1 MDGGGLSQMGGNQLT
16 FEAIMTPNFLYF
28 VITLAVVGYL
38 YQTKMVLSRES
49 SVKAK
54 SSNLFDKQLYLEV
67 GFMILI
73 GLSLYVLN
81 NGDNNTFVWMYM
93 LIPILYLVVKSLMV
107 FNKVTDFIKESPGAV
122 DVDSDLADLISQQ
135 ANSKT
140 NTQLPVTNQNSNHV
154 DISNA
159 LNNALSKNSQYTN
172 SVGVSPPATQ
182 QPPAQM
188 PQQFQMPPNNNIPEG
203 FSLF

>member
-1 MDGGGLSQMGGNQLT
+1 MEQMGGNQLT

-28 VITLAVVGYL
+28 VITLAVIGYL
-38 YQTKMVLSRES
+38 YQTKMILNREN

-81 NGDNNTFVWMYM
+81 NGDSNSVFLWLYM
-93 LIPILYLVVKSLMV
+93 LIPIVYLVLKSLMV
-107 FNKVTDFIKESPGAV
+107 FNKVTDYIKETPNGV
-122 DVDSDLADLISQQ
+122 DVDSDLADLIK
-135 ANSKT
+135 ANADT

-159 LNNALSKNSQYTN
+159 LNNALAKNSQYTN
-172 SVGVSPPATQ
+172 SVGVSPPAHQ
-182 QPPAQM
+182 QPPPQM
-188 PQQFQMPPNNNIPEG
+188 PQQFQMPPSPEG

>member
-1 MDGGGLSQMGGNQLT
+1 MEQMGGNQLT

-28 VITLAVVGYL
+28 IITLAVIGYL
-38 YQTKMVLSRES
+38 YQTKMILNREN

-81 NGDNNTFVWMYM
+81 NGDSNSVFLWLYM
-93 LIPILYLVVKSLMV
+93 LIPIIYLVLKSLMV
-107 FNKVTDFIKESPGAV
+107 FNKVTDYIKEAPNAV
-122 DVDSDLADLISQQ
+122 DVDSDLADLIK
-135 ANSKT
+135 ANANT

-159 LNNALSKNSQYTN
+159 LNNALAKNSQYTN
-172 SVGVSPPATQ
+172 SVGVSPPAHQ
-182 QPPAQM
+182 QPPQM
-188 PQQFQMPPNNNIPEG
+188 PQQFQMPPSPEG

>member
-1 MDGGGLSQMGGNQLT
+1 MGGNQLT

-28 VITLAVVGYL
+28 VITLAVIGYL
-38 YQTKMVLSRES
+38 YQTKMILNRENS
-49 SVKAK
+49 LKLK

-81 NGDNNTFVWMYM
+81 NGDNNTFVWVYM
-93 LIPILYLVVKSLMV
+93 LVPILYLIIKSLMV
-107 FNKVTDFIKESPGAV
+107 FNKVTDFISEAPNAV
-122 DVDSDLADLISQQ
+122 DVDSDLADLISQK
-135 ANSKT
+135 ANANT
-140 NTQLPVTNQNSNHV
+140 NTQLPVTNQNSNHI

-159 LNNALSKNSQYTN
+159 LNNALSNNTQYTN
-172 SVGVSPPATQ
+172 SVGVPPPSTQ
-182 QPPAQM
+182 QPPPQV

>member
-1 MDGGGLSQMGGNQLT
+1 MEGGGLTQMGSNQLT

-28 VITLAVVGYL
+28 IITLSVVGYL
-38 YQTKMVLSRES
+38 YQTKMILNREN
-49 SVKAK
+49 SVKEK
-54 SSNLFDKQLYLEV
+54 SANLFDKQLYLEV

-81 NGDNNTFVWMYM
+81 NGDNNTFVWVYM

-107 FNKVTDFIKESPGAV
+107 FNKVSGFISEAPSV
-122 DVDSDLADLISQQ
+122 SDADADIADIISQ

-172 SVGVSPPATQ
+172 SVGIQ
-182 QPPAQM
+182 QPQQ
-188 PQQFQMPPNNNIPEG
+188 PQQPQVPNQFAHIPDSNG

>member
-1 MDGGGLSQMGGNQLT
+1 MDGSGLSQMGGNQLT
-16 FEAIMTPNFLYF
+16 FEALMTPNVLYF
-28 VITLAVVGYL
+28 VITLAVIGYL
-38 YQTKMVLSRES
+38 YQTKMVLSREN
-49 SVKAK
+49 SVKEK

-81 NGDNNTFVWMYM
+81 NSDNNTFVWMYM
-93 LIPILYLVVKSLMV
+93 TIPILYLVIKSLMV
-107 FNKVTDFIKESPGAV
+107 FNKVTDFIKEAPGTV
-122 DVDSDLADLISQQ
+122 DVDSDLSDLINQQ
-135 ANSKT
+135 AHSKT

-159 LNNALSKNSQYTN
+159 LNNALAKNSQYTN
-172 SVGVSPPATQ
+172 SLGIQ
-182 QPPAQM
+182 QPQQPQQPSQM
-188 PQQFQMPPNNNIPEG
+188 PQQFQMPPNNGPEG

>member
-1 MDGGGLSQMGGNQLT
+1 MGGNQLT
-16 FEAIMTPNFLYF
+16 FEALMTPNVLYF
-28 VITLAVVGYL
+28 VITLAVIGYL
-38 YQTKMVLSRES
+38 YQTKMVLSREN
-49 SVKAK
+49 SVKEK

-81 NGDNNTFVWMYM
+81 NSDNNTFVWMYM
-93 LIPILYLVVKSLMV
+93 TIPILYLVIKSLMV
-107 FNKVTDFIKESPGAV
+107 FNKVTDFIKEAPGTV
-122 DVDSDLADLISQQ
+122 DVESDLSDLIKQQ
-135 ANSKT
+135 AHSKT

-159 LNNALSKNSQYTN
+159 LNNALAKNSQYTN
-172 SVGVSPPATQ
+172 SLGIQ
-182 QPPAQM
+182 QPQQPQQPSQM
-188 PQQFQMPPNNNIPEG
+188 PQQFQMPPNNGPEG

>member
-1 MDGGGLSQMGGNQLT
+1 MDPNQIGGNQLT

-28 VITLAVVGYL
+28 VITLAVIGYL
-38 YQTKMVLSRES
+38 YQTKMILNREN

-81 NGDNNTFVWMYM
+81 NGDSNSVFLWLYM
-93 LIPILYLVVKSLMV
+93 LIPIIYLVLKSLMV
-107 FNKVTDFIKESPGAV
+107 FNKVTDYIKEAPNAV
-122 DVDSDLADLISQQ
+122 DVDSDLADLIK
-135 ANSKT
+135 ANADT

-159 LNNALSKNSQYTN
+159 LNNALSNNSQYTN
-172 SVGVSPPATQ
+172 SVGVSPPAHQ
-182 QPPAQM
+182 QPPPQM
-188 PQQFQMPPNNNIPEG
+188 PQQFQMPPSPEG

>member
-16 FEAIMTPNFLYF
+16 FEAIMTPNALYF
-28 VITLAVVGYL
+28 LITLSVIGYL
-38 YQTKMVLSRES
+38 YQTKMVLSREN
-49 SVKAK
+49 SVKEK
-54 SSNLFDKQLYLEV
+54 SANLFDKQLYLEV

-81 NGDNNTFVWMYM
+81 NGDNSSFVWIYM
-93 LIPILYLVVKSLMV
+93 TIPILYLVIKSLMV
-107 FNKVTDFIKESPGAV
+107 FNKVTDFIKEAPGAV
-122 DVDSDLADLISQQ
+122 DVDSDLADLIKHQ

-172 SVGVSPPATQ
+172 SVGIQ
-182 QPPAQM
+182 QPQQ
-188 PQQFQMPPNNNIPEG
+188 PQQPNQFSHMTPPPEG

>member
-1 MDGGGLSQMGGNQLT
+1 MGGNQLT

-28 VITLAVVGYL
+28 VITLAVIGYL
-38 YQTKMVLSRES
+38 YQTKMILNREN

-81 NGDNNTFVWMYM
+81 NGDSNSVFLWLYM
-93 LIPILYLVVKSLMV
+93 LIPIIYLVLKSLMV
-107 FNKVTDFIKESPGAV
+107 FNKVTDYIKEAPNAV
-122 DVDSDLADLISQQ
+122 DVDSDLADLIK
-135 ANSKT
+135 ANADT

-172 SVGVSPPATQ
+172 SVGVSPPAHQ
-182 QPPAQM
+182 QPPPQM
-188 PQQFQMPPNNNIPEG
+188 PQQFQMPPSPEG

>member
-1 MDGGGLSQMGGNQLT
+1 MDGGGLNQMGGNQLT

-28 VITLAVVGYL
+28 IITLAIVGYL
-38 YQTKMVLSRES
+38 YQTKMILNREN
-49 SVKAK
+49 SVKEK
-54 SSNLFDKQLYLEV
+54 SANLFDKQLYLEV

-81 NGDNNTFVWMYM
+81 NGDNNTFVWVYM

-107 FNKVTDFIKESPGAV
+107 FNKVSRFISVAPSV
-122 DVDSDLADLISQQ
+122 SDSDADIADIISQ

-172 SVGVSPPATQ
+172 SIGIQ
-182 QPPAQM
+182 QPQQ
-188 PQQFQMPPNNNIPEG
+188 PQQPQVPNQFAHMPSPEG

>member
-1 MDGGGLSQMGGNQLT
+1 MEQMGGNQLT

-28 VITLAVVGYL
+28 VITLAVIGYL
-38 YQTKMVLSRES
+38 YQTKMILNREN

-81 NGDNNTFVWMYM
+81 NGDSNSVFLWLYM
-93 LIPILYLVVKSLMV
+93 LIPIVYLVLKSLMV
-107 FNKVTDFIKESPGAV
+107 FNKVTDYIKEAPNAV
-122 DVDSDLADLISQQ
+122 DVDSDLADLIK
-135 ANSKT
+135 ANADT

-159 LNNALSKNSQYTN
+159 LNNALAKNSQYTN
-172 SVGVSPPATQ
+172 SVGVSPPAHQ
-182 QPPAQM
+182 QPPPQM
-188 PQQFQMPPNNNIPEG
+188 PQQFQMPPSPEG

>member
-1 MDGGGLSQMGGNQLT
+1 MDGGGLNQMGGNQLT
-16 FEAIMTPNFLYF
+16 FQAIMTPNFLYF
-28 VITLAVVGYL
+28 IITLAIVGYL
-38 YQTKMVLSRES
+38 YQTKMILNREN
-49 SVKAK
+49 SVKEK
-54 SSNLFDKQLYLEV
+54 SANLFDKQLYLEV

-81 NGDNNTFVWMYM
+81 NGDNNTFVWVYM

-107 FNKVTDFIKESPGAV
+107 FNKVSRFISVAPSV
-122 DVDSDLADLISQQ
+122 SDSDADIADIISQ

-172 SVGVSPPATQ
+172 SIGIQ
-182 QPPAQM
+182 QPQQ
-188 PQQFQMPPNNNIPEG
+188 PQQPQVPNQFAHMPSPEG

>member
-16 FEAIMTPNFLYF
+16 FEALMTPNVLYF
-28 VITLAVVGYL
+28 VITLAVIGYL
-38 YQTKMVLSRES
+38 YQTKMVLSREN
-49 SVKAK
+49 SVKEK

-81 NGDNNTFVWMYM
+81 NSDNNTFVWMYM
-93 LIPILYLVVKSLMV
+93 TIPILYLVIKSLMV
-107 FNKVTDFIKESPGAV
+107 FNKVTDFIKEAPGTV
-122 DVDSDLADLISQQ
+122 DVESDLSDLIKQQ
-135 ANSKT
+135 AHSKT

-159 LNNALSKNSQYTN
+159 LNNALAKNSQYTN
-172 SVGVSPPATQ
+172 SLGIQ
-182 QPPAQM
+182 QPQQPSQM
-188 PQQFQMPPNNNIPEG
+188 PQQFQMPPNNGPEG

>member
-28 VITLAVVGYL
+28 VITLAVIGYL
-38 YQTKMVLSRES
+38 YQTKMILNREN

-81 NGDNNTFVWMYM
+81 NSDSNSVFLWLYM
-93 LIPILYLVVKSLMV
+93 LIPIIYLVLKSLMV
-107 FNKVTDFIKESPGAV
+107 FNKVTDYIKEAPNAV
-122 DVDSDLADLISQQ
+122 DVDSDLADLIK
-135 ANSKT
+135 ANADT
-140 NTQLPVTNQNSNHV
+140 NTQLPATNQNSNHV

-159 LNNALSKNSQYTN
+159 LNNALAKNTQYTN
-172 SVGVSPPATQ
+172 SVGVPPPATQ

>member
-1 MDGGGLSQMGGNQLT
+1 MGGNQLT

-28 VITLAVVGYL
+28 IITLAIVGYL
-38 YQTKMVLSRES
+38 YQTKMILNREN
-49 SVKAK
+49 SVKEK
-54 SSNLFDKQLYLEV
+54 SANLFDKQLYLEV

-81 NGDNNTFVWMYM
+81 NGDNNTFVWVYM

-107 FNKVTDFIKESPGAV
+107 FNKVSRFISVAPSV
-122 DVDSDLADLISQQ
+122 SDSDADIADIISQ

-172 SVGVSPPATQ
+172 SIGIQ
-182 QPPAQM
+182 QPQQ
-188 PQQFQMPPNNNIPEG
+188 PQQPQVPNQFAHMPSPEG

>member
-16 FEAIMTPNFLYF
+16 FEALMTPNVLYF
-28 VITLAVVGYL
+28 VITLAVIGYL
-38 YQTKMVLSRES
+38 YQTKMVLIREN
-49 SVKAK
+49 SVKEK

-81 NGDNNTFVWMYM
+81 NSDNNTFVWMYM
-93 LIPILYLVVKSLMV
+93 TIPILYLVIKSLMV
-107 FNKVTDFIKESPGAV
+107 FNKVTDFIKEAPGTV
-122 DVDSDLADLISQQ
+122 DVDSDLSDLINQQ
-135 ANSKT
+135 AHSKT

-159 LNNALSKNSQYTN
+159 LNNALAKNSQYTN
-172 SVGVSPPATQ
+172 SLGIQ
-182 QPPAQM
+182 QPQQPQQPSQM
-188 PQQFQMPPNNNIPEG
+188 PQQFQMPPNNGPEG

>member
-16 FEAIMTPNFLYF
+16 FEALMTPNVLYF
-28 VITLAVVGYL
+28 VITLAVIGYL
-38 YQTKMVLSRES
+38 YQTKMVLSREN
-49 SVKAK
+49 SVKEK

-81 NGDNNTFVWMYM
+81 NSDNNTFVWMYM
-93 LIPILYLVVKSLMV
+93 TIPILYLVIKSLMV
-107 FNKVTDFIKESPGAV
+107 FNKVTDFIKEAPGTV
-122 DVDSDLADLISQQ
+122 DVDSDLSDLINQQ
-135 ANSKT
+135 AHSKT

-159 LNNALSKNSQYTN
+159 LNNALAKNSQYTN
-172 SVGVSPPATQ
+172 SLGIQ
-182 QPPAQM
+182 QPQQPQQPSQM
-188 PQQFQMPPNNNIPEG
+188 PQQFQMPPNNGPEG

>member
-1 MDGGGLSQMGGNQLT
+1 MNI
-16 FEAIMTPNFLYF
+16 A
-28 VITLAVVGYL
+28 VIGYL
-38 YQTKMVLSRES
+38 YQTKMVLSREN
-49 SVKAK
+49 SVKEK

-93 LIPILYLVVKSLMV
+93 LIPILYLVIKSLMV
-107 FNKVTDFIKESPGAV
+107 FNRVTDYIKEAPGAV
-122 DVDSDLADLISQQ
+122 DVDSDLADLIKQQ

-159 LNNALSKNSQYTN
+159 LNNALAKNTQYTN
-172 SVGVSPPATQ
+172 SVGIQ
-182 QPPAQM
+182 QP
-188 PQQFQMPPNNNIPEG
+188 QQPLQPNQFSHMTPTSGN